1 MKVNF
6 DDKKYYSQD
15 HAVRLCV
22 REKPRTGA
30 KLINKKYKK
39 YSTEFIL
46 FLC

>member
-6 DDKKYYSQD
+6 DDKLKHSQD
-15 HAVRLCV
+15 LAVHLCV
-22 REKPRTGA
+22 RDKPRTGA
-30 KLINKKYKK
+30 KLINKRYKK

>member
-6 DDKKYYSQD
+6 DDKLKYSQD
-15 HAVRLCV
+15 FAVHLCV
-22 REKPRTGA
+22 RNKPRTGA
-30 KLINKKYKK
+30 TLINKRYKK